1 MRIGLVIDANMAVP
15 GGVQEYVRGLY
26 DYLEAAGHEPA
37 VISAPARPSPEDAS
51 RRFLTLGRRL
61 DLPSLKGQSAPGSIT
76 WASRRALRAFLQR
89 GRFDVLH
96 FMAPMGLLAMQI
108 LAESDATNVATFLV
122 AKDRFGL
129 WGLVAPVFRALERGR
144 LNARLHGRIALSPP
158 AQRYGSLWFPG
169 SYTIIPAGINQ
180 ARFAPAPGAKRLYDD
195 GKVNIL
201 FVGRLDRRKG
211 VPHLLEAFTA
221 LRTERADVR
230 LIVVGDGPEA
240 QTARAFVA
248 ERGLPDVTFTGA
260 VAAAELPAY
269 YRAAHI
275 FCSPAYENESFGV
288 VLLEAMAAGLPIA
301 GYANAGYLTV
311 LTDEAREAL
320 APPGDVEALTRVLA
334 RLVADGEWRRRL
346 SAWGLRQVRGYT
358 WEGVGARIVAF
369 YQEAMRARGTVAPGA
384 EGR

>member
-26 DYLEAAGHEPA
+26 DYLAASGHEPA
-37 VISAPARPSPEDAS
+37 IISAPARPSPEDAS
-51 RRFLTLGRRL
+51 RRLLAVGRRI
-61 DLPSLKGQSAPGSIT
+61 DLPSLKGLTAPGSLT
-76 WASRRALRAFLQR
+76 WASRRALRNLLQR
-89 GRFDVLH
+89 EQFDVLH
-96 FMAPMGLLAMQI
+96 FMAPMGILALQI
-108 LAESDATNVATFLV
+108 LAASDATNVATFLV

-129 WGLVAPVFRALERGR
+129 WGLIAPFFRALEGGR

-158 AQRYGSLWFPG
+158 AQRYGSIWFPG
-169 SYTIIPAGINQ
+169 PYTIIPAGINR
-180 ARFAPAPGAKRLYDD
+180 ARFAPTPEAKRLYDD

-211 VPHLLEAFTA
+211 VPHLLEAYAA
-221 LRTERADVR
+221 LRAERADAR
-230 LIVVGDGPEA
+230 LIVVGNGPEA
-240 QTARAFVA
+240 QAAHAFVA
-248 ERGLPDVTFTGA
+248 ERGVPDVIFTGA
-260 VAAAELPAY
+260 VAASELPAY

-320 APPGDVEALTRVLA
+320 APPGDVAALTRVLA

-346 SAWGLRQVRGYT
+346 GAWGLRHVQCYT

-369 YQEAMRARGTVAPGA
+369 YQEAMRVRSTVTSA
-384 EGR
+384 